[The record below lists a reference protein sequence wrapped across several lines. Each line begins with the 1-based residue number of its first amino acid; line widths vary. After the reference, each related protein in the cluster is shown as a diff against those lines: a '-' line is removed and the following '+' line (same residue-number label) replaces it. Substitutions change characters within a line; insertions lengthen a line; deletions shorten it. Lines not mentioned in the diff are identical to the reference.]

1 MSAAREDSPRLMA
14 EAPAGLP
21 DMRGAEEALG
31 RVRQQFEHAEDPQT
45 QGALAAEAL
54 EYVEQQLKLTRERRR
69 ELDGLE
75 GRLWTRRN
83 RLERFLIH
91 TRGIAWWQARRNP
104 RSQSLIGPTAASLPL
119 ASAPTGCRRPTAPA
133 GGPEG

>member
-1 MSAAREDSPRLMA
+1 MSAAREHCEPVLGDAPR
-14 EAPAGLP
+14 GLP

-31 RVRQQFEHAEDPQT
+31 RVRRQFEHTEDPQA
-45 QGALAAEAL
+45 QGELAAEAL
-54 EYVEQQLKLTRERRR
+54 EYVEQQLKLARERRR

-75 GRLWTRRN
+75 GTLWARRN

-104 RSQSLIGPTAASLPL
+104 RSPSLVGPAAASPRVVSG
-119 ASAPTGCRRPTAPA
+119 SARRRRP
-133 GGPEG
+133 EG

>member
-1 MSAAREDSPRLMA
+1 MSAAHDDSQRLMA
-14 EAPAGLP
+14 EAPGGSP

-31 RVRQQFEHAEDPQT
+31 RVRQRFEHAEDPQT
-45 QGALAAEAL
+45 QAELAAEAL

-75 GRLWTRRN
+75 GRLWARRN

-104 RSQSLIGPTAASLPL
+104 RAQSLIGPTAASLPL
-119 ASAPTGCRRPTAPA
+119 ASAPTGSRRP
-133 GGPEG
+133 EG

>member
-1 MSAAREDSPRLMA
+1 MSAAHDDSQRLVA
-14 EAPAGLP
+14 QAPAGLP

-31 RVRQQFEHAEDPQT
+31 RVRQQFEHAGDPQA
-45 QGALAAEAL
+45 QGELAAEAL

-75 GRLWTRRN
+75 GRLWARRN

-91 TRGIAWWQARRNP
+91 TRGIAWWQARRDP
-104 RSQSLIGPTAASLPL
+104 RSAELRRRGP
-119 ASAPTGCRRPTAPA
+119 RP
-133 GGPEG
+133 